1 MSAEAIQTAPAPGFG
16 GDRED
21 AERIL
26 KLFASRFRQKYPAAA
41 ERYLQNDYSLFD
53 KVSGIRIQ
61 FDPEVNAWIIRTG
74 NYYAVFSRKIV
85 RRLIIIDFLM
95 QILGLTGERATII
108 QQLLSMGEDCIRGI
122 GYE

>member
-26 KLFASRFRQKYPAAA
+26 KLFAARFQEKYPAVA
-41 ERYLQNDYSLFD
+41 ECYLQSDGALFD
-53 KVSGIRIQ
+53 KVSGIRIE

-74 NYYAVFSRKIV
+74 NYFAVFSRKIV
-85 RRLIIIDFLM
+85 KRLIIIDFLIE
-95 QILGLTGERATII
+95 ILGLTGERATII
-108 QQLLSMGEDCIRGI
+108 QQLLSMGDDCIGVRA
-122 GYE
+122 